1 MRFFNSSNMLVGY
14 FFFFS
19 SRRRHTRLQGDWSSD
34 VCAADR
40 ATVDRVHEALLRS
53 RDWGLA
59 HLDELATAAH
69 RATGVS
75 TPECRDYFAG
85 LDYAFT
91 DRHLAGLGTLFRK
104 LAAHGL
110 APAASLRYL
119 EVA

>member
-1 MRFFNSSNMLVGY
+1 MRRCC
-14 FFFFS
+14 
-19 SRRRHTRLQGDWSSD
+19 SRRGAPIRTGSTWVRSG
-34 VCAADR
+34 R
-40 ATVDRVHEALLRS
+40 AGLGCRS
-53 RDWGLA
+53 CSPCGPRDWGLA

-91 DRHLAGLGTLFRK
+91 DRHLAGLGTFFRK